1 MSQQVRTRPKQ
12 DWQLSRDYHDR
23 EGAHTHNMVTAPEDP
38 RRWSPR
44 GSRVETELS
53 SEEVFEGRFE
63 KQQKLTGQS
72 PEAKLKERGGY
83 SVFSAKKTA
92 WDCIWKQERLS
103 GCKRAACN

>member
-12 DWQLSRDYHDR
+12 DWQLFRDYHDR

-63 KQQKLTGQS
+63 KRQKLTGQS
-72 PEAKLKERGGY
+72 PEAKQKERGG
-83 SVFSAKKTA
+83 VFRILCEENRMGLHMEAGPA
-92 WDCIWKQERLS
+92 ERLQTS
-103 GCKRAACN
+103 RL

>member
-12 DWQLSRDYHDR
+12 DWQLFRDYHDR

-53 SEEVFEGRFE
+53 SEEVFEGDLKSGKSSLGRA
-63 KQQKLTGQS
+63 QKLSKRKEEGIPYSLRRKPHGIAYGSRTG
-72 PEAKLKERGGY
+72 
-83 SVFSAKKTA
+83 
-92 WDCIWKQERLS
+92 
-103 GCKRAACN
+103 